1 MGPTTI
7 PKIILYRK
15 DGACSLVP
23 HALLTHLRIPFTAIP
38 MQSGPDGL
46 EAADGSLP
54 HAEFR
59 RINPTGYVPTLTVDG
74 AVVTEMPAILTYIA
88 SLVPERNLLG
98 SESAERALNR
108 VRVTEWLA
116 WLSGTLHNA
125 FAAIWR
131 PYRFTDDAGA
141 HESVARRGREVIDA
155 GFARIEARLR
165 GREWAVGEAG
175 ATVVDFHLYVFWRWG
190 VRAGIEMRELYPS
203 FGRLVRRVEG
213 LEGVKEAVAVEGL
226 EPCFG

>member
-1 MGPTTI
+1 MPPTTI

-23 HALLTHLRIPFTAIP
+23 RALLTHLRIPFTAIP

-46 EAADGSLP
+46 EAVDGSLL

-59 RINPTGYVPTLTVDG
+59 RVNPAGYVPILTVDDE
-74 AVVTEMPAILTYIA
+74 AVTEMPAILTYIA
-88 SLVPERNLLG
+88 SLVPEQNLLM
-98 SESAERALNR
+98 SMSAERAMDRAR
-108 VRVTEWLA
+108 VAEWLA

-141 HESVARRGREVIDA
+141 HESVARRGREVVDA

-165 GREWAVGEAG
+165 GREWAVSEAG
-175 ATVVDFHLYVFWRWG
+175 ATVVDFRLYVFWRWG
-190 VRAGIEMRELYPS
+190 GAGWDRDA
-203 FGRLVRRVEG
+203 
-213 LEGVKEAVAVEGL
+213 GVVS
-226 EPCFG
+226 